1 MWLIPKTGP
10 VCFPEDGLFNTVLE
24 GQEYD
29 IKHKDCTCIDLTGSP
44 SPPKPSSP
52 PTKKPRTQ
60 QSHLIAATGPSSSS
74 TSATIDPS
82 QGSSTSEDSSSDSD
96 STSSIGRIVCTI
108 CKERPYGPKACI
120 QCGNIICTTCS
131 NNLMSPICP
140 ICRKELKLVR
150 LIL

>member
-1 MWLIPKTGP
+1 MSLQKWS
-10 VCFPEDGLFNTVLE
+10 FPERDQWWQRLSWNLDQWQLSSGFAVCMDFLGGGGDGLGGDGFPVKSMHV
-24 GQEYD
+24 Q
-29 IKHKDCTCIDLTGSP
+29 
-44 SPPKPSSP
+44 
-52 PTKKPRTQ
+52 
-60 QSHLIAATGPSSSS
+60 
-74 TSATIDPS
+74 
-82 QGSSTSEDSSSDSD
+82 SD

-120 QCGNIICTTCS
+120 RCGNIICTTCS